1 MNCKLIYYAWTGFP
15 DLISWV
21 WKQPRVGQFEKN
33 LGYPL
38 QAITDEI
45 SSITYAKSV
54 EERWTSL
61 VSSFVCLKDGKMN
74 EQNVDQKL
82 FHPLKKK
89 YAREF
94 ENIDLVEY
102 LIGYKL
108 LAD

>member
-45 SSITYAKSV
+45 
-54 EERWTSL
+54 WTSL
-61 VSSFVCLKDGKMN
+61 VHVSSFVCLKDGKMD
-74 EQNVDQKL
+74 EQNIDQKL

-102 LIGYKL
+102 LIGY
-108 LAD
+108 

>member
-15 DLISWV
+15 ALISWV
-21 WKQPRVGQFEKN
+21 WKQPWVGKFEKN
-33 LGYPL
+33 LCYPL
-38 QAITDEI
+38 QAITDKI

-54 EERWTSL
+54 EERWKSL
-61 VSSFVCLKDGKMN
+61 VSSYMCLKDGRMD

-94 ENIDLVEY
+94 ENIDLVKY
-102 LIGYKL
+102 LIGY
-108 LAD
+108 

>member
-45 SSITYAKSV
+45 
-54 EERWTSL
+54 WTSL
-61 VSSFVCLKDGKMN
+61 VHVSSFVCLRDGKMD
-74 EQNVDQKL
+74 EQNIDQKL

-102 LIGYKL
+102 LIGY
-108 LAD
+108 

>member
-1 MNCKLIYYAWTGFP
+1 MNCKLVYYAWTGFP

-45 SSITYAKSV
+45 
-54 EERWTSL
+54 WTSL
-61 VSSFVCLKDGKMN
+61 VHVSSFVCLKDGKMD
-74 EQNVDQKL
+74 EQNIDQKL

-102 LIGYKL
+102 LIGY
-108 LAD
+108 

>member
-33 LGYPL
+33 LCYPL

-45 SSITYAKSV
+45 
-54 EERWTSL
+54 WTSL
-61 VSSFVCLKDGKMN
+61 VHVSSFVCLKDGKMD
-74 EQNVDQKL
+74 EQNIDQKL

-102 LIGYKL
+102 LIGY
-108 LAD
+108 

>member
-15 DLISWV
+15 ALISWV
-21 WKQPRVGQFEKN
+21 WKQPWEGKFEKN
-33 LGYPL
+33 LCYPL
-38 QAITDEI
+38 QAITDKI

-54 EERWTSL
+54 EERWKSL
-61 VSSFVCLKDGKMN
+61 VSSYTCLKDGRMD

-94 ENIDLVEY
+94 ENIDLVKY
-102 LIGYKL
+102 LIGY
-108 LAD
+108 